1 MLNEEMMGDI
11 RWYLVG
17 VEAEALLN
25 ESWDRISEIVDGI
38 RQDSLEYWGGR
49 RAS

>member
-1 MLNEEMMGDI
+1 MLNEEMMDDV

-25 ESWDRISEIVDGI
+25 ESWDRISEIVDEI
-38 RQDSLEYWGGR
+38 REDGGYWSRYR